1 MKPCL
6 DEMTPAERRKHLHDL
21 TARFITS
28 FYIREVFPKDPNFVL
43 NIREF
48 TPIYAPAELD
58 TILQEDGWERLDSDE
73 NGWQQDTWYQ
83 YAHPDYDFQLTM
95 EYSGFYGDLK
105 LYRKDIDDYV

>member
-21 TARFITS
+21 TARFIVS
-28 FYIREVFPKDPNFVL
+28 FYVDEVIAKKQPDFVFD
-43 NIREF
+43 IREF
-48 TPIYAPAELD
+48 TPIYAPSELD
-58 TILQEDGWERLDSDE
+58 EILQEDGWERLDFDE
-73 NGWQQDTWYQ
+73 NGWQQDTWYW

-105 LYRKDIDDYV
+105 LYRRDKED